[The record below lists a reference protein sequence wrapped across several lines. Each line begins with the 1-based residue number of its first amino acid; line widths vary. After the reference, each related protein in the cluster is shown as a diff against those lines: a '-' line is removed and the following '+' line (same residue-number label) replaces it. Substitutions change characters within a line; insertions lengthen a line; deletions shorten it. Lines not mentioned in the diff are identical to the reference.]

1 MLSALFSL
9 KLLKTKENMI
19 YFTNFYF
26 LLELAHD
33 IEWISEA
40 VLDFDLCY
48 FVEADEIRWSLFCHT
63 INLLIHT
70 FIYFDLYLN
79 KKFTFLKELIR

>member
-40 VLDFDLCY
+40 VLDFDLC
-48 FVEADEIRWSLFCHT
+48 
-63 INLLIHT
+63 
-70 FIYFDLYLN
+70 
-79 KKFTFLKELIR
+79 

>member
-1 MLSALFSL
+1 MHSGRLLCQRITCFPSILSIMLSALFSL

-33 IEWISEA
+33 IE
-40 VLDFDLCY
+40 
-48 FVEADEIRWSLFCHT
+48 
-63 INLLIHT
+63 
-70 FIYFDLYLN
+70 
-79 KKFTFLKELIR
+79 